1 MQTPLNDI
9 LKNKENHLS
18 FHTPAHNGGIV
29 IDTRWDVTELSFSDN
44 LLSAEG
50 VILESEREVAK
61 AYGVENVLFST
72 SGATTLIHTVVRALR
87 RKGNFLIYG
96 NAHKSVYNA
105 LRINGVKA
113 HLYMGNN
120 LKKALEESG
129 AKVVVCTSPDY
140 FGNTLNLKE
149 ISETARELGAI
160 LVVDS
165 AHGSHFAFSS
175 FLPNSATKYASLV
188 ILSQHK
194 TMPTLTGGATLAY
207 SDEYKKEILRSF
219 MEIHTTSP
227 NYLTMATI
235 ESAVKEFKERGED
248 LYRFVYEKVEE
259 LKTLSKD
266 KPFNVIGSDDFSRL
280 VIEVEG
286 SGESVQSALEERG
299 IYPEMVYGNKLVF
312 IVTPYNASNLKA
324 LYEALSSINYGGMDV
339 SFNPPKRQELIP
351 LCFEGECEEVELT
364 EAVGRISYREVGL
377 YPPGVPVVASGER
390 FSEESINFLK
400 EHVNFTFGL
409 EKGLALVLKQK
420 VAKLRIEIWKSQES
434 L

>member
-1 MQTPLNDI
+1 MQTPLNDV

-50 VILESEREVAK
+50 VILESEKEVAK
-61 AYGVENVLFST
+61 AYGAENVLFST
-72 SGATTLIHTVVRALR
+72 AGATALIHTIVRALR
-87 RKGNFLIYG
+87 RKGDFLIYG

-140 FGNTLNLKE
+140 FGNTINLKE
-149 ISETARELGAI
+149 ISETARGLGAI

-165 AHGSHFAFSS
+165 AHGSHFAFSTL
-175 FLPNSATKYASLV
+175 LPNSATKYASLA

-194 TMPTLTGGATLAY
+194 TMPTLTGGATLVY
-207 SDEYKKEILRSF
+207 SEEYKKEILRSF
-219 MEIHTTSP
+219 AEIHTTSP

-235 ESAVKEFKERGED
+235 ESAVKEFEGRGED
-248 LYRFVYEKVEE
+248 LYHFVYERVEE
-259 LKTLSKD
+259 FKALSKD
-266 KPFNVIGSDDFSRL
+266 KPFKVISNDDFSRL
-280 VIEVEG
+280 VIEVDG
-286 SGESVQSALEERG
+286 SGIKAQSALEEKG

-324 LYEALSSINYGGMDV
+324 LYEALNSISYEGGEV
-339 SFNPPKRQELIP
+339 SFNLPKRQDLIP
-351 LCFEGECEEVELT
+351 LNFEGDCEEVELT

-377 YPPGVPVVASGER
+377 YPPGIPVVASGER

-409 EKGLALVLKQK
+409 ENGLALVLK
-420 VAKLRIEIWKSQES
+420 
-434 L
+434 

>member
-44 LLSAEG
+44 LLNAEG
-50 VILESEREVAK
+50 VILESEREVAR
-61 AYGVENVLFST
+61 AYGVDNVLFST
-72 SGATTLIHTVVRALR
+72 AGATTLIHTVVRALR

-113 HLYMGNN
+113 HLYTGNN
-120 LKKALEESG
+120 LKNALEESG

-149 ISETARELGAI
+149 ISETAKELGAI

-175 FLPNSATKYASLV
+175 LLPNSATKYASLV

-219 MEIHTTSP
+219 SEIHTTSP

-235 ESAVKEFKERGED
+235 ESAVKEFKERGEE

-259 LKTLSKD
+259 FKALSKE
-266 KPFNVIGSDDFSRL
+266 KPFKVIDSDDFSRL

-286 SGESVQSALEERG
+286 SGESAQSALEERG

-324 LYEALSSINYGGMDV
+324 LNEALSSISYEGREV
-339 SFNPPKRQELIP
+339 SFNLPKRKELIP

-409 EKGLALVLKQK
+409 EKGLALVLK
-420 VAKLRIEIWKSQES
+420 
-434 L
+434 